1 MNTITF
7 PLLNLKF
14 KISQVA
20 FSLFGID
27 IYWYAVFIVSSI
39 VLAFILYKMR
49 DGLYS
54 IKYDDVLD
62 LALITIPIAFVSAR
76 LYFVLFKLDYYLD
89 NPAAIL
95 DFRAG
100 GLAIYGGIIGGM
112 VSCYIFSKKRKI
124 KLLNLFD
131 YIVPGIALRTS
142 DWKMGEFCKHRS
154 IRSTNYITLENG
166 YI

>member
-112 VSCYIFSKKRKI
+112 V
-124 KLLNLFD
+124 
-131 YIVPGIALRTS
+131 
-142 DWKMGEFCKHRS
+142 
-154 IRSTNYITLENG
+154 
-166 YI
+166 